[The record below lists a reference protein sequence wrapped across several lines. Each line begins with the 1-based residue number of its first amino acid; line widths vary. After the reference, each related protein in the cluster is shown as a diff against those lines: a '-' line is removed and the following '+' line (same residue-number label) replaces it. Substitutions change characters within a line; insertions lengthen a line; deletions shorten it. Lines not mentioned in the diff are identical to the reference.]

1 MGHAGA
7 IIAGNSG
14 TAAAKKA
21 ALIDAGAV
29 ISESPAQIGETMAR
43 VLKERGLS

>member
-14 TAAAKKA
+14 TAQSKQE
-21 ALIDAGAV
+21 ALIDAGVKVAKTP
-29 ISESPAQIGETMAR
+29 SEIAGFI
-43 VLKERGLS
+43 KEDLE